1 MAQSYFVT
9 KTDFD
14 DKLSDLNRKIVSN
27 KEKHLFIENEL
38 KKLESFDSS
47 YFRGKSH
54 FENDGSQNWIVFNQ
68 YTDILK
74 QLVLTIVIFC
84 HTNLKDC
91 LMKGLMYLLH

>member
-54 FENDGSQNWIVFNQ
+54 FKNDGSQNWIVFNQ

-74 QLVLTIVIFC
+74 QLVLMVVIFC

-91 LMKGLMYLLH
+91 LMKALMYLLH